1 MAYDGSL
8 TFDTSINGDG
18 FKTGLSKLGGV
29 AKTGLKAAGVAL
41 GTVTAGLAAAGTAS
55 IKLGSDF
62 ESAMSRVKAISGA
75 TEDEFKKLNDQAK
88 QLGADTSF
96 SASQAAEGM
105 ENLASAGFTVEEITA
120 AMPGLLDLAAASG
133 EDLAASSEIAA
144 SAIRSFGL
152 EASDAGHVADVLAA
166 NANMTNA
173 AVVDTGYAFK
183 YVAPI
188 AKSLGISME
197 ETAASIGIL
206 SNAGIKGE
214 QAGTVLRGAMT
225 RLVKPTEAAANAAE
239 ALGVS
244 FFDSSG
250 TMKPL
255 STIIG
260 DLQKSTANLS
270 DEQKNAYLSTIFGTE
285 ALSGMLALI
294 DAGPEQLTELTQ
306 AYETCDGAA
315 ANAAATMQD
324 NLKGA
329 IEGLSGSAESLGI
342 TIYESMAEPLKEA
355 AKQGTDYVNQLTKAF
370 QRGGFEELIEEA
382 GSIFAELATKAAEN
396 APKMIDAAA
405 GFINAFANGIKDH
418 SAELVSAAGNIAKAL
433 ANGLIKLLPREIQ
446 TPLKKMVRDISRS
459 LTNGGL
465 QKAIQTIIKTFQN
478 LIKTVSN
485 IADKIMPAF
494 TKTVDFLGE
503 HLDKVIPI
511 VVGLKTALVTYK
523 VTMKAVEA
531 ATKIATKVQEAY
543 RNATNLAAAAQGL
556 LNGALKVSPIG
567 LVTSAI
573 GFLVSGLLTYNMT
586 AGDVKDTTESAGVEF
601 EEMAEHLG
609 SFEDGIANADSM
621 LDEFN
626 ENLIVPEEQQAA
638 IEQGMEDVQTQIT
651 KIAEEFAADRNSI
664 TDGEIQR
671 LQDLLG
677 QMQELSQQQL
687 ELSQGTQDAVKM
699 RAEEMMRQGDLTEE
713 AGNRIIKSAREA
725 RDKVIET
732 ADEQYNTQLQL
743 AEKFKDSDV
752 ELYNQMKNEAYAAW
766 KETIDGA
773 NETYAETAR
782 IGQEGHSK
790 ELIAA
795 KQHISQLESIQS
807 ERVRLEESKNAELNR
822 LQAQYDEDYKKH
834 AGNASELA
842 ALDERLKQDKLKT
855 EERFNA
861 RIKELTDEED
871 RMWDKNTAEY
881 QASLL
886 EQVAYAE
893 LYGTQIDD
901 TTWQMAQNILNNW
914 ANIPED
920 SRAKV
925 KELMQGWVDEMQ
937 TNEPVLFEQAS
948 GTTGGFVNSVITAL
962 ETGTPGVITAS
973 SNLMSSVGSEAQSSG
988 QTEGTA
994 TGDAYISGTV
1004 DAIESG
1010 SGEVSAATEGVL
1022 DDAGSNADQKGE
1034 EKYSGAASNAMSAY
1048 SSTMDRES
1056 GSVSSTASSIM
1067 SKIGD
1072 TASTTSS
1079 DSFFSAATNAMT
1091 SFSNALWAELEH
1103 VKNNVAQVISEIAW
1117 KATREGS
1124 TDFRIAGESAATAWY
1139 TAVRDGLSSKRSSIA
1154 SLTTLPNSAT
1164 TRSLVAKM
1172 KSAVLAEQ
1180 ARTSS
1185 AILGAASY
1193 HTTMSTRSSSYSD
1206 NRRTSTVNIYQPVK
1220 SPSELERI
1228 LRKTDKE
1235 LANGF

>member
-8 TFDTSINGDG
+8 TFNTSIDG
-18 FKTGLSKLGGV
+18 SGFQSGLSKLGGA
-29 AKTGLKAAGVAL
+29 AKTGLKVAGVAI
-41 GTVTAGLAAAGTAS
+41 GTVTAGLAAAGAAS

-62 ESAMSRVKAISGA
+62 EAGMSRVKAISGA
-75 TEDEFKKLNDQAK
+75 TEEEFKALNDQAK
-88 QLGADTSF
+88 QLGADTAF

-105 ENLASAGFTVEEITA
+105 ENLASAGFSVEEITA

-144 SAIRSFGL
+144 SAIRAFGL
-152 EASDAGHVADVLAA
+152 EADDAGHVADVLAA

-315 ANAAATMQD
+315 ADAAATMQD

-355 AKQGTDYVNQLTKAF
+355 AKQGTDYVNQLTTAF
-370 QRGGFEELIEEA
+370 QRGGFEGLIAEA
-382 GSIFAELATKAAEN
+382 GDIFAELATKAAEST
-396 APKMIDAAA
+396 PKMIDAAV
-405 GFINAFANGIKDH
+405 GFINSFVRGIKDH
-418 SAELVSAAGNIAKAL
+418 SSELVTAAGNIAKTL
-433 ANGLIKLLPREIQ
+433 ANGLIKLLPKEIQ

-459 LTNGGL
+459 LTSGGL
-465 QKAIQTIIKTFQN
+465 QSAVKTIVKTFEN
-478 LIKTVSN
+478 LIKAVSN
-485 IADKIMPAF
+485 IADKVMPAF
-494 TKTVDFLGE
+494 ISAVDFLGR
-503 HLDKVIPI
+503 HLDKIIPL
-511 VVGLKTALVTYK
+511 VVGVK
-523 VTMKAVEA
+523 VAIAAYNAV
-531 ATKIATKVQEAY
+531 TKIAATVQAAW
-543 RNATNLAAAAQGL
+543 NAVMNA
-556 LNGALKVSPIG
+556 SPIVLITG
-567 LVTSAI
+567 AI
-573 GFLVSGLLTYNMT
+573 GILITALGTYNLT

-609 SFEDGIANADSM
+609 SFEDAINNADSM
-621 LDEFN
+621 LDDFN

-651 KIAEEFAADRNSI
+651 EIANNFAADRNNI

-671 LQDLLG
+671 LQDLLK

-687 ELSQGTQDAVKM
+687 ELSRGTQDAVKM
-699 RAEEMMRQGDLTEE
+699 RAEEMQKQGDLTEE
-713 AGNRIIKSAREA
+713 AGYRIIKSAREA
-725 RDKVIET
+725 RDKVIEA
-732 ADEQYNTQLQL
+732 ADKQYNTQLQL

-752 ELYNQMKNEAYAAW
+752 DLYNQMREEAYAAW

-773 NETYAETAR
+773 NATYAETAR
-782 IGQEGHSK
+782 IGQEGQKK
-790 ELIAA
+790 EIANA
-795 KQHISQLESIQS
+795 RLHIRNFESIQA
-807 ERVRLEESKNAELNR
+807 ERVRLEEEKNKELER
-822 LQAQYDEDYKKH
+822 LQKQWEED
-834 AGNASELA
+834 SEKYANDSVKMGQINDMYYEQREL
-842 ALDERLKQDKLKT
+842 T
-855 EERFNA
+855 EERFNN
-861 RIKELTDEED
+861 RIGELTAERDRLWDEG
-871 RMWDKNTAEY
+871 TAEY
-881 QASLL
+881 QAALL
-886 EQVAYAE
+886 EQVFYTE
-893 LYGTQIDD
+893 LYGGQIDEE
-901 TTWQMAQNILNNW
+901 TWGMAQDILANW
-914 ANIPED
+914 GALDED
-920 SRAKV
+920 SKKAV
-925 KELMQGWVDEMQ
+925 EETMQGWIDEVKE
-937 TNEPVLFEQAS
+937 NEPGLLEQAE
-948 GTTGGFVNSVITAL
+948 GTTGGFVNSIMATL
-962 ETGTPGVITAS
+962 ETGTPGVVADFEDLADS
-973 SNLMSSVGSEAQSSG
+973 SADGYANELGSEENQNSANSAAETLVSDAGEAAKKESKTVFGKAGDAAVKAFINAITPGLQTGLDIGLSVLKTQSSARS
-988 QTEGTA
+988 TR
-994 TGDAYISGTV
+994 SLR
-1004 DAIESG
+1004 S
-1010 SGEVSAATEGVL
+1010 L
-1022 DDAGSNADQKGE
+1022 P
-1034 EKYSGAASNAMSAY
+1034 AS
-1048 SSTMDRES
+1048 
-1056 GSVSSTASSIM
+1056 
-1067 SKIGD
+1067 
-1072 TASTTSS
+1072 
-1079 DSFFSAATNAMT
+1079 
-1091 SFSNALWAELEH
+1091 
-1103 VKNNVAQVISEIAW
+1103 
-1117 KATREGS
+1117 
-1124 TDFRIAGESAATAWY
+1124 
-1139 TAVRDGLSSKRSSIA
+1139 
-1154 SLTTLPNSAT
+1154 T

>member
-1 MAYDGSL
+1 MFCTQKGAAFYRSFSFVYFEVILLGYDGSL
-8 TFDTSINGDG
+8 TFDTSIDGGG

-75 TEDEFKKLNDQAK
+75 TEEEFKKLNDQAK
-88 QLGADTSF
+88 QLGADTAF

-105 ENLASAGFTVEEITA
+105 ENLASAGFNADEIID

-133 EDLAASSEIAA
+133 EDLATSSEIAA
-144 SAIRSFGL
+144 SAIRAFGL
-152 EASDAGHVADVLAA
+152 NADDAGHVANVLAA

-225 RLVKPTEAAANAAE
+225 RLVNPTEEAANAAD

-260 DLQKSTANLS
+260 DLQEATSGLS

-294 DAGPEQLTELTQ
+294 DAGPEQLDKLTN
-306 AYETCDGAA
+306 AYINSKDAA
-315 ANAAATMQD
+315 KNAATTMQD
-324 NLKGA
+324 NLQGA

-405 GFINAFANGIKDH
+405 GFINSFVNGIEAH
-418 SAELVSAAGNIAKAL
+418 STELISAAGNIAKSL

-465 QKAIQTIIKTFQN
+465 QKAIQTIIKTFEN

-494 TKTVDFLGE
+494 TKTIDFLGE

-523 VTMKAVEA
+523 VTMGVVKKV
-531 ATKIATKVQEAY
+531 TDIATKAQEAY

-567 LVTSAI
+567 LVTSAL
-573 GFLVSGLLTYNMT
+573 GFLVTGLLTYNMT
-586 AGDVKDTTESAGVEF
+586 AGDVQDTTESAGVEF

-687 ELSQGTQDAVKM
+687 ELSKGTQEAVKM

-773 NETYAETAR
+773 NATYAETAR

-790 ELIAA
+790 ELANA
-795 KQHISQLESIQS
+795 KLHIG
-807 ERVRLEESKNAELNR
+807 R
-822 LQAQYDEDYKKH
+822 LQTIQDERIKLQEAFNTDMAK
-834 AGNASELA
+834 
-842 ALDERLKQDKLKT
+842 LDEWRIDGQAKT
-855 EERFNA
+855 EEEVR
-861 RIKELTDEED
+861 KKEED
-871 RMWDKNTAEY
+871 YWRKKEETERRYNERFAELDAERDRLWDESTAEY

-886 EQVAYAE
+886 EQVAYTE
-893 LYGTQIDD
+893 LYGGEIDEE
-901 TTWQMAQNILNNW
+901 TWEMAQNILNNW
-914 ANIPED
+914 SSLDED

-925 KELMQGWVDEMQ
+925 EELMQGWINEISE
-937 TNEPVLFEQAS
+937 NEPGLLEQA
-948 GTTGGFVNSVITAL
+948 GQTTGGFLNSIMTAL
-962 ETGTPGVITAS
+962 ETGTPAVVDDYEDLADSSVDGYANELGSEENQEKAITAAEVFAGKAG
-973 SNLMSSVGSEAQSSG
+973 NAAKKEGERTFGKAAEAASIAWLNHLRLETPN
-988 QTEGTA
+988 TEFGNWSWNTNFR
-994 TGDAYISGTV
+994 
-1004 DAIESG
+1004 SG
-1010 SGEVSAATEGVL
+1010 STTRSL
-1022 DDAGSNADQKGE
+1022 LSLP
-1034 EKYSGAASNAMSAY
+1034 AS
-1048 SSTMDRES
+1048 
-1056 GSVSSTASSIM
+1056 
-1067 SKIGD
+1067 
-1072 TASTTSS
+1072 
-1079 DSFFSAATNAMT
+1079 
-1091 SFSNALWAELEH
+1091 
-1103 VKNNVAQVISEIAW
+1103 
-1117 KATREGS
+1117 
-1124 TDFRIAGESAATAWY
+1124 
-1139 TAVRDGLSSKRSSIA
+1139 
-1154 SLTTLPNSAT
+1154 T

>member
-8 TFDTSINGDG
+8 TFNTSIDG
-18 FKTGLSKLGGV
+18 SGFQSGLSKLGGA
-29 AKTGLKAAGVAL
+29 AKTGLKVAGVAI
-41 GTVTAGLAAAGTAS
+41 GTVTAGLAAAGAAS

-62 ESAMSRVKAISGA
+62 EAGMSRVKAISGA
-75 TEDEFKKLNDQAK
+75 TEEEFAALNEQAK
-88 QLGADTSF
+88 QLGADTAF

-105 ENLASAGFTVEEITA
+105 ENLASAGFSVEEITA

-144 SAIRSFGL
+144 SAIRAFGL
-152 EASDAGHVADVLAA
+152 EADDAGHVADVLAA

-315 ANAAATMQD
+315 ADAAATMQD

-355 AKQGTDYVNQLTKAF
+355 AKQGTDYVNQLTTAF
-370 QRGGFEELIEEA
+370 QRGGFEGLIAEA
-382 GSIFAELATKAAEN
+382 GDIFAELATKAAEST
-396 APKMIDAAA
+396 PKMIDAAV
-405 GFINAFANGIKDH
+405 GFINSFVRGIKDH
-418 SAELVSAAGNIAKAL
+418 SSELVTAAGNIAKTL
-433 ANGLIKLLPREIQ
+433 ANGLIKLLPKEIQ

-459 LTNGGL
+459 LTSGGL
-465 QKAIQTIIKTFQN
+465 QSAVKTIVKTFEN

-485 IADKIMPAF
+485 IADKVMPAF
-494 TKTVDFLGE
+494 ISAVDFLGQ
-503 HLDKVIPI
+503 HLDKIIPL
-511 VVGLKTALVTYK
+511 VVGVK
-523 VTMKAVEA
+523 VAIAAYNAV
-531 ATKIATKVQEAY
+531 TKIAATVQAAW
-543 RNATNLAAAAQGL
+543 NAVMNA
-556 LNGALKVSPIG
+556 SPIVLITG
-567 LVTSAI
+567 AI
-573 GFLVSGLLTYNMT
+573 GILITALGTYNLT

-609 SFEDGIANADSM
+609 SFEDAINNADSM
-621 LDEFN
+621 LDDFN

-638 IEQGMEDVQTQIT
+638 IEQSMEDVQTQIT
-651 KIAEEFAADRNSI
+651 EIANNFAADRNNI

-671 LQDLLG
+671 LQDLLK

-687 ELSQGTQDAVKM
+687 ELSRGTQDAVKM
-699 RAEEMMRQGDLTEE
+699 RAEEMQKQGDLTEE
-713 AGNRIIKSAREA
+713 AGHRIIKSAREA
-725 RDKVIET
+725 RDKVIEA
-732 ADEQYNTQLQL
+732 ADKQYNTQLQL

-752 ELYNQMKNEAYAAW
+752 DLYNQMREEAYATW

-773 NETYAETAR
+773 NATYAETAR
-782 IGQEGHSK
+782 IGQEGQKK
-790 ELIAA
+790 EVLNARL
-795 KQHISQLESIQS
+795 HISRLQTVQK
-807 ERVRLEESKNAELNR
+807 ERTELQEALNAAIERLDKERNSTQEKAYEEIREIEDNYWREKEETEQRYNERFAELDAERDR
-822 LQAQYDEDYKKH
+822 LQNE
-834 AGNASELA
+834 G
-842 ALDERLKQDKLKT
+842 
-855 EERFNA
+855 
-861 RIKELTDEED
+861 
-871 RMWDKNTAEY
+871 TAEY
-881 QASLL
+881 QAALL
-886 EQVAYAE
+886 EQVFYTE
-893 LYGTQIDD
+893 LYGGQIDEE
-901 TTWQMAQNILNNW
+901 TWGMAQGILANW
-914 ANIPED
+914 GALNEE
-920 SRAKV
+920 SKKAV
-925 KELMQGWVDEMQ
+925 KETMQGWIDEVKE
-937 TNEPVLFEQAS
+937 NELGLLEQAE
-948 GTTGGFVNSVITAL
+948 GTTGGFVNSIMTTL
-962 ETGTPGVITAS
+962 ETGTPGVVADFEDLADS
-973 SNLMSSVGSEAQSSG
+973 SADGYANELGSEENQTSTNTVVEKWMQKAAKAAEEEGKTKFGKAGRKSRAAFLAGLQQDIYRQGNDIDKDIMNGKSG
-988 QTEGTA
+988 K
-994 TGDAYISGTV
+994 S
-1004 DAIESG
+1004 
-1010 SGEVSAATEGVL
+1010 
-1022 DDAGSNADQKGE
+1022 
-1034 EKYSGAASNAMSAY
+1034 
-1048 SSTMDRES
+1048 SSTPSWSLRS
-1056 GSVSSTASSIM
+1056 LPASTA
-1067 SKIGD
+1067 
-1072 TASTTSS
+1072 
-1079 DSFFSAATNAMT
+1079 
-1091 SFSNALWAELEH
+1091 
-1103 VKNNVAQVISEIAW
+1103 
-1117 KATREGS
+1117 
-1124 TDFRIAGESAATAWY
+1124 
-1139 TAVRDGLSSKRSSIA
+1139 
-1154 SLTTLPNSAT
+1154 
-1164 TRSLVAKM
+1164 RSLVAKM
-1172 KSAVLAEQ
+1172 QNAVLAEQ
-1180 ARTSS
+1180 ARTSA

-1220 SPSELERI
+1220 SPAELERI